1 VAAPSGSGSE
11 HGKATPPPRAEITE
25 FLRHLTDERQL
36 SPHTVRAYRQDLRE
50 LEAFVDDY
58 LGRADWDWK
67 EVDRLALRGFLGW
80 CRRRGRSKRTAA
92 RKLSSTRMFFRFL
105 HQEERI
111 PANPA
116 RAVRAP
122 KIERRLPGHL
132 TSADTAAVFEAA
144 AERAAQNTLQGA
156 RDLLI
161 LELLY
166 GSGLRLSELHG
177 LDVTALDRRSGL
189 VRVMGK
195 GRKERIVPV
204 TRSALAALDRY
215 EPRRQEAVA
224 GRGGSTAERAVL
236 VNAHGSRLSRRS
248 IQQSVRRCLETAAGA
263 HGLSAH
269 ALRHSFATHLLEN
282 GADLMAV
289 KELLGHVSLSTT
301 QIYTHTTRERLLRVY
316 RDAHPRSR

>member
-1 VAAPSGSGSE
+1 VAAPSGSE
-11 HGKATPPPRAEITE
+11 HGKASPLLRPEIAE

-36 SPHTVRAYRQDLRE
+36 SPNTVRAYRQDLSE

-58 LGRADWDWK
+58 LGRSDWEWK
-67 EVDRLALRGFLGW
+67 DVDRLALRGFLGW

-111 PANPA
+111 SANPA

-132 TSADTAAVFEAA
+132 TSADMTAVFEAA

-177 LDVTALDRRSGL
+177 LDLTALDRRSGL

-204 TRSALAALDRY
+204 TRSAFAALDRY
-215 EPRRQEAVA
+215 EPRRQEALA
-224 GRGGSTAERAVL
+224 RRGGSAAEKSVL
-236 VNAHGSRLSRRS
+236 VNARGTRLSRRS
-248 IQQSVRRCLETAAGA
+248 IQESVRRSLETAAGA